1 MPRKRKKLVENFEE
15 LLEAGDMDALKAVYE
30 TCALNAVF
38 GYSKDT
44 ALALRGTPPELMRWL
59 VDQGLD
65 VNTENRFGKT
75 ALAEHASRGDIDKM
89 KLLLECGADV
99 EAGKHW
105 PLFQAAKSHQSKAIA
120 LLLENGADLH
130 RENRLGH
137 GRTAFKE
144 AVATADTDALSR
156 VLESIEVLLDAGSE
170 IDDEV
175 REEFTKFGR
184 RYNRMSDKAR
194 NEYQSV
200 MDRLYERIGA
210 DRPQE
215 ITPHDGHS
223 DIVVPA
229 DKSTN
234 GQFRY
239 LWNYLVPNGGE
250 AATVQGEVIRIVGR
264 LGYEALEMGY
274 VNWDE
279 DYVKMID
286 FWFETVG
293 AAEEAMTVVKRRKA
307 GEVDIDALT
316 EATIAWVA
324 EHPQPIALGEVP
336 YRR

>member
-1 MPRKRKKLVENFEE
+1 M
-15 LLEAGDMDALKAVYE
+15 
-30 TCALNAVF
+30 
-38 GYSKDT
+38 
-44 ALALRGTPPELMRWL
+44 
-59 VDQGLD
+59 
-65 VNTENRFGKT
+65 
-75 ALAEHASRGDIDKM
+75 
-89 KLLLECGADV
+89 
-99 EAGKHW
+99 
-105 PLFQAAKSHQSKAIA
+105 AAKSHQPKAIA

-144 AVATADTDALSR
+144 AVAAADTDSLSR
-156 VLESIEVLLDAGSE
+156 VLDSIEVLLDAGSE

-184 RYNRMSDKAR
+184 RYNRMSEKQRDK
-194 NEYQSV
+194 YQPV

-210 DRPQE
+210 ERPDV

-223 DIVVPA
+223 DIIVPA
-229 DKSTN
+229 GKSTN

-239 LWNYLVPNGGE
+239 LWNYLVPGGGA

-279 DYVKMID
+279 DFVAMTD
-286 FWFETVG
+286 FWLETVG
-293 AAEEAMTVVKRRKA
+293 AAEDAMAVVKQRKA
-307 GEVDIDALT
+307 GEADIDALT
-316 EATIAWVA
+316 AAAVAWVA

>member
-1 MPRKRKKLVENFEE
+1 
-15 LLEAGDMDALKAVYE
+15 
-30 TCALNAVF
+30 
-38 GYSKDT
+38 
-44 ALALRGTPPELMRWL
+44 
-59 VDQGLD
+59 
-65 VNTENRFGKT
+65 
-75 ALAEHASRGDIDKM
+75 
-89 KLLLECGADV
+89 
-99 EAGKHW
+99 
-105 PLFQAAKSHQSKAIA
+105 
-120 LLLENGADLH
+120 
-130 RENRLGH
+130 
-137 GRTAFKE
+137 
-144 AVATADTDALSR
+144 
-156 VLESIEVLLDAGSE
+156 
-170 IDDEV
+170 
-175 REEFTKFGR
+175 
-184 RYNRMSDKAR
+184 
-194 NEYQSV
+194 

-264 LGYEALEMGY
+264 LGYEALEMGH